1 MVFKRCFVFTEVV
14 SQVMA
19 SLGALFQS
27 VTGWKVFV
35 SQKLTEVDGPE
46 EAVSM
51 AHTK

>member
-1 MVFKRCFVFTEVV
+1 MLCICTTEVV

-35 SQKLTEVDGPE
+35 SQELTEVDGPE